1 MGTGHI
7 TISIWCHRKDMIVVV
22 FFLWIGCSMRAFALL
37 AVCLGC
43 VGSLSLAG
51 DLDIPTIDL
60 DQREDLQVV
69 VDRQPGQY
77 LGHPTTLLLEDGKT
91 ILCVYPKGHGKGAIL
106 YKRSSDGGATWSDHL
121 PTPKSWETSKET
133 PTIHRVVT
141 ADGKKRILLF
151 SGLHPVRQSISDDD
165 GVTWSEL
172 QPIGNFGGIVTM
184 ASVVPVL
191 SKPGHYTA
199 LFHDDSRFFYPRPN
213 LVKGRF
219 TLYQTT
225 TTDAGDHWSD
235 PAPIFVSSDIHL
247 CEPGAVFSPDK
258 KQIAVLLRENR
269 RKANSHILFSNDET
283 ASWSNPRPVPNSL
296 TGDRHTAQYLPDGR
310 LFISFRDIPSQ
321 GNTSPTAN
329 SWVAWVGRYED
340 LVQGTPGDFRI
351 LLKKNYKSGDCA
363 YPGVEV
369 LPDGTV
375 VTTTYGH
382 WIKDQAPY
390 ILTVRLKIPE
400 IERLP
405 K

>member
-1 MGTGHI
+1 MLLFRLTWFASSMLLIGTW
-7 TISIWCHRKDMIVVV
+7 T
-22 FFLWIGCSMRAFALL
+22 F
-37 AVCLGC
+37 
-43 VGSLSLAG
+43 AG
-51 DLDIPTIDL
+51 DVEVPTIDL
-60 DQREDLQVV
+60 DDRRDLQVI

-91 ILCVYPKGHGKGAIL
+91 ILCVYPKGHGKGPIL
-106 YKRSSDGGATWSDHL
+106 YKRSDDGGVTWSNHL

-133 PTIHRVVT
+133 PTIHRIVK

-151 SGLHPVRQSISDDD
+151 SGLYPVRQSISDDD
-165 GVTWSEL
+165 GASWTEL
-172 QPIGNFGGIVTM
+172 KPIGNFGGIVTM

-199 LFHDDSRFFYPRPN
+199 LFHDDGRFFNAKSNPVR
-213 LVKGRF
+213 GRF

-225 TTDAGDHWSD
+225 TTDAGENWSD
-235 PAPIFVSSDIHL
+235 PAPIFVSSEVHL
-247 CEPGAVFSPDK
+247 CEPGAVLSPDK

-269 RKANSHILFSNDET
+269 RKANSHIVFSNDEMNSWT
-283 ASWSNPRPVPNSL
+283 APRALPNAL
-296 TGDRHTAQYLPDGR
+296 TGDRHTAQVLPDGR

-340 LVQGTPGDFRI
+340 LVSGKPGDFRI
-351 LLKKNYKSGDCA
+351 LLKRNYKSGDCA

-382 WIKDQAPY
+382 WEKDQAPY
-390 ILTVRLKIPE
+390 ILTVRLKVPE
-400 IERLP
+400 IEKPVAQR
-405 K
+405 